1 MGPVARRGLRLAAVA
16 LVAVAIALPL
26 PAAGFSGFGSSTA
39 NATYGGP
46 MRFTVQL
53 PGGPPDQLELLLR
66 FAGSDSTVVAPV
78 DAGPSSAE
86 YLWDTADRHITPNT
100 PIAYRWRAT
109 TGEQVILSP
118 EQTLLYDDDRPG
130 LDWQTARIGAA
141 TVHWYGGAEGQA
153 RHFGTISADA
163 AAAAEALLG
172 HDLAGPIDIF
182 VYDSRDDFFGALGPG
197 AREWTGAATFPALRT
212 IFMWLGSGSGAFL
225 ETTMTHEVT
234 HVVFQDATSN
244 PFHEPAKWFNEG
256 VAVWSERQSA
266 SGHEGSVQSAANAGA
281 LLAFDGIAESFPI
294 GAEAARLS
302 YDEGATMV
310 QMIIDTYGRD
320 AIAAIAAAWRKGAGD
335 AEALEA
341 GTGVTAEQL
350 YDAYF
355 ASFGAEAPTAI
366 EPAPILPSNVDKPP
380 QPAASAAEEPVAS
393 VAPSPSAEQ
402 PPESGPA
409 PGWILAAVVVVGLV
423 VGVGAALLVRRRRTS
438 GAA

>member
-1 MGPVARRGLRLAAVA
+1 MGPVARRALPLVALVLCAAVA
-16 LVAVAIALPL
+16 MP
-26 PAAGFSGFGSSTA
+26 PATAAFSGFGSITA
-39 NATYGGP
+39 DAAYGQQ
-46 MRFTVQL
+46 MRFTVEL
-53 PGGPPDQLELLLR
+53 PGGPPDRLELLLR
-66 FAGSDSTVVAPV
+66 FAGSDATIVAPV
-78 DAGPSSAE
+78 QPGASSAE
-86 YLWDTADRHITPNT
+86 YIWDTADRPITPNT
-100 PIAYRWRAT
+100 AVAYRWRAT
-109 TGEQVILSP
+109 EGGVVTLSP
-118 EQTLLYDDDRPG
+118 EKSLLYDDDRPG
-130 LDWQTARIGAA
+130 LDWHSARIGDA
-141 TVHWYGGAEGQA
+141 TVHWYGGAESQA
-153 RHFGTISADA
+153 RHFGQVTANA
-163 AAAAEALLG
+163 AAAAETLLG
-172 HDLAGPIDIF
+172 HDLVAPVDIF
-182 VYDSRDDFFGALGPG
+182 VYASRDDFFGALGPG
-197 AREWTGAATFPALRT
+197 AREWTGAAAFPELRT
-212 IFMWLGSGSGAFL
+212 VFMWLGAGSAAYL
-225 ETTMTHEVT
+225 DTTMTHEVT
-234 HVVFQDATSN
+234 HVVFQDATVN

-355 ASFGAEAPTAI
+355 ASFGAEAPPAI